1 MRLDKI
7 TSDYNR
13 TLVIIDLVNHVRLPS
28 IHVKKNIQRK
38 ALIYYTVKNILYLC

>member
-13 TLVIIDLVNHVRLPS
+13 TLVIIDLVNHVTDYLRYMW
-28 IHVKKNIQRK
+28 KKTYKEKLWFITQ
-38 ALIYYTVKNILYLC
+38 